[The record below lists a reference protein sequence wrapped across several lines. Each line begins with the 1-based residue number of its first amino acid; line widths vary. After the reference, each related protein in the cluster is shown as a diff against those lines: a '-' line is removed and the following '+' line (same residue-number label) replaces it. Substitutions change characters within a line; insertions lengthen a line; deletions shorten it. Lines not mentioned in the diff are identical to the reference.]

1 MLEQLTERERRHKA
15 FDNAICDLRSKYP
28 DFYIE
33 YWSPTD
39 VMSAINDGNIY
50 VPSSISEDDL
60 CQQVIDLL
68 YEGFDA
74 SVGTQWQAIEMAIYK
89 VLEDLGAKV

>member
-1 MLEQLTERERRHKA
+1 MLEQLAEREQRHKA

-28 DFYIE
+28 DFYVE

-50 VPSSISEDDL
+50 VPSSICEVDL

-74 SVGTQWQAIEMAIYK
+74 NVGTQWQAIEMAIYK
-89 VLEDLGAKV
+89 VLQDSGVKV

>member
-1 MLEQLTERERRHKA
+1 MLEQLDEREQRHKA

-28 DFYIE
+28 DFYVE

-39 VMSAINDGNIY
+39 VMSAINWPDS
-50 VPSSISEDDL
+50 VPSSICEVDL

-68 YEGFDA
+68 YTRFDA
-74 SVGTQWQAIEMAIYK
+74 SVGTQWESIEMAIYK
-89 VLEDLGAKV
+89 VLQDSGVKV